1 MGRPPY
7 RETCGEWMF
16 RGSADAKIDEKGR
29 LKIPSKFRSLLLEH
43 YGPRVFVT
51 SYGSPSMRLYPL
63 AEWMRVEEVLRK
75 SGWGDDP
82 RVVRFL
88 RTVDLFGDEQEVD
101 GQGRVLIHSRLR
113 KHAHMEGE
121 VVVLGHPTNLLEVWN
136 EELLMQV
143 QEQEPLTEETI
154 RFVSG
159 ILREAKDGNGTP
171 PRPGDGPGGP
181 GGTPG

>member
-1 MGRPPY
+1 MGWPRH
-7 RETCGEWMF
+7 RETNGEWMF

-51 SYGSPSMRLYPL
+51 SYGPPSMRLYPL
-63 AEWMRVEEVLRK
+63 AEWIKAEEILRK

-88 RTVDLFGDEQEVD
+88 RTVDLYGDEQEVD
-101 GQGRVLIHSRLR
+101 GQGRLLIHPRLR
-113 KHAHMEGE
+113 KHTRMEGE

-154 RFVSG
+154 RFVSN
-159 ILREAKDGNGTP
+159 ILREARDGNGSP
-171 PRPGDGPGGP
+171 PHSGDGPGGL
-181 GGTPG
+181 GGPPA